1 MENQKLVWV
10 KATLISKEIFGK
22 NFKLTFSR
30 NKGNSTYYL
39 VLHEWR
45 KKAYQTLEL
54 GQTYFYQWRKGF
66 KNYSFITHLEPSQE
80 NQSINWNQPQTEI
93 KNNPI
98 IQQIIKDL
106 QIKDSTEK
114 NLQQKLEK
122 LKLKTKQLS
131 TGDNSVLL
139 LNWIEEI
146 LGTFWL
152 QLKQLPNEQI
162 QTETQQRISQMIT
175 NLSAMF
181 LSDYL
186 YDDNCR
192 WVEKE
197 NVFCPSCN
205 KKSNKFL
212 QEQVLEK
219 LLKEK

>member
-1 MENQKLVWV
+1 MENQKSVWV
-10 KATLISKEIFGK
+10 KATLISKGTFGK

-30 NKGNSTYYL
+30 DKGKSTYYL

-45 KKAYQTLEL
+45 KKAYQDLEL
-54 GQTYFYQWRKGF
+54 GQTYLYQWRKGF
-66 KNYSFITHLEPSQE
+66 KNYSFITHLEPNQE

-106 QIKDSTEK
+106 QIKDGTEK
-114 NLQQKLEK
+114 SLQQKLEK

-131 TGDNSVLL
+131 TSDNSALL

-146 LGTFWL
+146 LSTFWL
-152 QLKQLPNEQI
+152 QLKQLPSKQT
-162 QTETQQRISQMIT
+162 QTETQQRISKMIT

-181 LSDYL
+181 LSEYL

-205 KKSNKFL
+205 KKSNEFL
-212 QEQVLEK
+212 QKQVLEK
-219 LLKEK
+219 IVKRK